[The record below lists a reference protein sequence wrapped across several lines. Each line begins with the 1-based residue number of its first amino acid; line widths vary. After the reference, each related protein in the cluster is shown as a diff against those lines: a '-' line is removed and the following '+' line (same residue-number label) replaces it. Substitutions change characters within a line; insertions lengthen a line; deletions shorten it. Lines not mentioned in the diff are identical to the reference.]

1 MPLQTRWG
9 ANTLQCSPYEWWV
22 NSLSPIINK
31 FGQFDYKCSPLS
43 VMLISNLF
51 LCCKKWDTDISDAWN
66 YKHEGNS
73 PMNLISSLTF
83 RCESCTCHADSFGGF
98 FWNLAAAHL
107 WFTLLGMFFKRTA
120 HLFSKCC
127 TPQAPALRRL
137 SYGNL
142 WNLPSWW
149 VNMPLSEYSDFVQ
162 YRLEF

>member
-1 MPLQTRWG
+1 MQIH
-9 ANTLQCSPYEWWV
+9 CSAALMSGGWTHYHLLSTNLV
-22 NSLSPIINK
+22 SLITSAL
-31 FGQFDYKCSPLS
+31 FSPLS

-51 LCCKKWDTDISDAWN
+51 LCYKNETLTNLMLGIISMKAILLW
-66 YKHEGNS
+66 S
-73 PMNLISSLTF
+73 LISSLTF
-83 RCESCTCHADSFGGF
+83 RCESCTCHADSFSGF

>member
-1 MPLQTRWG
+1 MTKAHAIVKNSKLITNCTNKEIPNNFQRIPVWKYKAYTVPKNTGIPGFCKNTVPYRTGIKFLIPLEPGR
-9 ANTLQCSPYEWWV
+9 
-22 NSLSPIINK
+22 
-31 FGQFDYKCSPLS
+31 
-43 VMLISNLF
+43 
-51 LCCKKWDTDISDAWN
+51 
-66 YKHEGNS
+66 
-73 PMNLISSLTF
+73 
-83 RCESCTCHADSFGGF
+83 ESCSCHADSFGGF

-120 HLFSKCC
+120 HLFSKFC